1 MGNPHKA
8 DAHFL
13 CKNFFKKL
21 LTNAAGGAIMAGG
34 ARSLPAVRRRKFNYT
49 TRQRFCQALFH
60 RQIAQ
65 KFSQNLYF
73 TNKKIFAIIYLQ
85 GKERK

>member
-21 LTNAAGGAIMAGG
+21 LTNAAAGAIMAGG
-34 ARSLPAVRRRKFNYT
+34 ARSLPAVRRRNFNYT
-49 TRQRFCQALFH
+49 TRREICQV
-60 RQIAQ
+60 
-65 KFSQNLYF
+65 KFSKILHKYLSHNL
-73 TNKKIFAIIYLQ
+73 AIITYCFFKNLLL
-85 GKERK
+85 